1 MCVCVCVCVCVCY
14 FVFPLSYILSTG
26 VSSVY
31 VPKKSLGTT
40 HTCRGQLN
48 STSLPYVGPLLHILF
63 CNENV
68 NVIFDVV
75 KLVRI

>member
-1 MCVCVCVCVCVCY
+1 M
-14 FVFPLSYILSTG
+14 LSTG

-31 VPKKSLGTT
+31 VSKKSLKTSRT
-40 HTCRGQLN
+40 SQGQLN
-48 STSLPYVGPLLHILF
+48 SKSLSYVGPLLHILF
-63 CNENV
+63 CDRNV